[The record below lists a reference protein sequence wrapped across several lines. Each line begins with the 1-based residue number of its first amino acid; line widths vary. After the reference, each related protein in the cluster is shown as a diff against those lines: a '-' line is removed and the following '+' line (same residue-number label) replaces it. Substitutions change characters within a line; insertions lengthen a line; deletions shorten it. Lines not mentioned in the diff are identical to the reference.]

1 MLRPKAEKLDFDGGP
16 DLKDPDLY
24 MRDEHHDVFRK
35 LRAETPVYWNPEAD
49 AAGFWA
55 ITRYDDI
62 EAVSKNPKLFSSAKN
77 NGGHRIFNE
86 NEIDENNTE
95 ASMISLDP
103 PAHAAYRRMVTPGF
117 VPKRISGMED
127 RIRNRVT
134 RLLDRL
140 EERGAGGTEVE
151 FVDAVAAALPI
162 EVLAELFGVPES
174 DGPKLFEWSN
184 ATVGEDDP
192 ELRVS
197 DDYMRQCIGEMATYA
212 AGLWQARLEKPGED
226 LISMLAHSQIPNAEG
241 KAEPMSFP
249 AYIGTFIL
257 LVVAGNETTRNS
269 ITGGLLAL
277 SQHPEEHAKLLADPT
292 LIPSAVQEIIRW
304 VSPVLHMRRTAT
316 QDTEISGQKIAKGDK
331 VVMWYASANR
341 DETKW
346 KDPYRF
352 DVTRY
357 TNPQTPTQLGF
368 GVGQHFCLGSRLAEL
383 QLRILFEELLRR
395 FPDIHVTGPARRLR
409 SNFIGGIKDMPVRLY
424 R

>member
-1 MLRPKAEKLDFDGGP
+1 MLRPKAEKLSLDGGP

-24 MRDEHHDVFRK
+24 LRNEHHDVFK
-35 LRAETPVYWNPEAD
+35 NLRASQPVYWNPEAD

-55 ITRYDDI
+55 LTRYDDI
-62 EAVSKNPKLFSSAKN
+62 EFASKNPKLFSSAKE

-103 PAHAAYRRMVTPGF
+103 PQHAAYRRMVTPGF
-117 VPKRISGMED
+117 VPKRISGMEE
-127 RIRNRVT
+127 RIRTRVT
-134 RLLDRL
+134 RLLDQL
-140 EERGAGGTEVE
+140 EERGKDGNEVE
-151 FVDAVAAALPI
+151 FIDAVAAALPI
-162 EVLAELFGVPES
+162 EVLAELFGAPDA

-197 DDYMRQCIGEMATYA
+197 DDYMRQCIMEMATYS
-212 AGLWQARLEKPGED
+212 AGLWQARIEKPGED
-226 LISMLAHSQIPNAEG
+226 LISMLAHSQVPNAEG
-241 KAEPMSFP
+241 KPEPMSFA

-269 ITGGLLAL
+269 ISGGLLAL
-277 SQHPEEHAKLLADPT
+277 SENPDQRAKLLADPS

-316 QDTEISGQKIAKGDK
+316 EDTEIGGQAIAKGDK
-331 VVMWYASANR
+331 IVMWYASANR

-346 KDPYRF
+346 ANPFDF
-352 DVTRY
+352 DVARY
-357 TNPQTPTQLGF
+357 SDPHAPTQLGF

-383 QLRILFEELLRR
+383 QLRVLFEEMLKR
-395 FPDIHVTGPARRLR
+395 FPDIHVSGPVRRLR
-409 SNFIGGIKDMPVRLY
+409 SNFIAGIKEMPVKLTR
-424 R
+424 

>member
-1 MLRPKAEKLDFDGGP
+1 MLRPKAEKLDLGGGP

-24 MRDEHHDVFRK
+24 MQEDFHAVFK
-35 LRAETPVYWNPEAD
+35 ALRADAPVYWNPEAEG
-49 AAGFWA
+49 AGFWA
-55 ITRYDDI
+55 LTRYDDI
-62 EAVSKNPKLFSSAKN
+62 EAVSKNPKLFSSAKE

-103 PAHAAYRRMVTPGF
+103 PVHAAYRRMVTPGF

-127 RIRNRVT
+127 RIRARVT
-134 RLLDRL
+134 RLLDQL
-140 EERGAGGTEVE
+140 EEKGKGGAEVE
-151 FVDAVAAALPI
+151 FIDAVAAALPI
-162 EVLAELFGVPES
+162 EVLAELFGAPDS

-197 DDYMRQCIGEMATYA
+197 DDYMRQCIIEMATYS
-212 AGLWQARLEKPGED
+212 AGLWQARIENPGED
-226 LISMLAHSQIPNAEG
+226 LISMLAHSKIPNAEG
-241 KAEPMSFP
+241 KPEPMSFA

-269 ITGGLLAL
+269 ISGGLLAL
-277 SQHPEEHAKLLADPT
+277 SENESERAKLLADPS
-292 LIPSAVQEIIRW
+292 LIPSAVQEIVRW

-316 QDTEISGQKIAKGDK
+316 EDTEIGGQKIAKGDK

-346 KDPYRF
+346 ADPF
-352 DVTRY
+352 NFNVSRY
-357 TNPQTPTQLGF
+357 TDAHAATQLGF

-383 QLRILFEELLRR
+383 QLRILFEEMLKR
-395 FPDIHVTGPARRLR
+395 FPDIHVSGPVRRLR
-409 SNFIGGIKDMPVRLY
+409 SNFIAGIKTMPVKLTR
-424 R
+424 

>member
-1 MLRPKAEKLDFDGGP
+1 MLRPKTEKISIDGGP

-24 MRDEHHDVFRK
+24 MQNAHQAVFTK
-35 LRAETPVYWNPEAD
+35 LRREHPVYWNPEAD

-62 EAVSKNPKLFSSAKN
+62 EAISKNPKLFSSAKD

-103 PAHAAYRRMVTPGF
+103 PEHAAYRRMVTPGF

-127 RIRNRVT
+127 RIRARVT
-134 RLLDRL
+134 RLLDQL
-140 EERGAGGTEVE
+140 ALRGANGNEVE

-162 EVLAELFGVPES
+162 EVLAELFGVPDS

-197 DDYMRQCIGEMATYA
+197 DDYMRQCIIEMATYA

-226 LISMLAHSQIPNAEG
+226 LISMLAHSNIPNAEG
-241 KAEPMSFP
+241 KAEPMSF
-249 AYIGTFIL
+249 ASYIGTFIL

-269 ITGGLLAL
+269 ISGGLLAL
-277 SQHPEEHAKLLADPT
+277 SEHPGERAKLLADPSLT
-292 LIPSAVQEIIRW
+292 QSAVQEIIRW

-316 QDTEISGQKIAKGDK
+316 ANTEIGGQKIAKGDK

-346 KDPYRF
+346 DDPFRF
-352 DVTRY
+352 DVARY
-357 TNPQTPTQLGF
+357 TDKDAATQLGF

-383 QLRILFEELLRR
+383 QLRILFEELLKR
-395 FPDIHVTGPARRLR
+395 FPDIHVSGPVRRLR
-409 SNFIGGIKDMPVRLY
+409 SNFIAGIKEMPVKLMA
-424 R
+424 

>member
-1 MLRPKAEKLDFDGGP
+1 MLRPKTEKLELDGAP

-24 MRDEHHDVFRK
+24 MRNEHHDVFTK
-35 LRAETPVYWNPEAD
+35 LRQSDPVYWNPEAD

-62 EAVSKNPKLFSSAKN
+62 EAISKNPKLFSSAKQK
-77 NGGHRIFNE
+77 GGHRIFNE
-86 NEIDENNTE
+86 NEIDENQTE

-103 PAHAAYRRMVTPGF
+103 PEHAAYRRMVTPGF
-117 VPKRISGMED
+117 VPKRITGMED
-127 RIRNRVT
+127 RIRARVT

-140 EERGAGGTEVE
+140 AERGKDGTEVE

-197 DDYMRQCIGEMATYA
+197 DDYMRKCVMEMAGYA
-212 AGLWQARLEKPGED
+212 AGLWQQRLAQPGDD
-226 LISMLAHSQIPNAEG
+226 LISMLAHSNIPNADG
-241 KAEPMSFP
+241 KPEPMSFP

-269 ITGGLLAL
+269 ISGGLLAL
-277 SQHPEEHAKLLADPT
+277 SENPEQRVKLLNDPS
-292 LIPSAVQEIIRW
+292 LMPSAVQEIIRW

-316 QDTEISGQKIAKGDK
+316 EDTEIRGQKIAKGDK

-341 DETKW
+341 DEEKW
-346 KDPYRF
+346 ADPFTF
-352 DVTRY
+352 DVARY
-357 TNPQTPTQLGF
+357 AHPNVPTQLGF

-383 QLRILFEELLRR
+383 QLSILFEELFKR
-395 FPDIHVTGPARRLR
+395 FPDIHVSGPVRRLR
-409 SNFIGGIKDMPVRLY
+409 SNFIAGIKEMPVRLNA
-424 R
+424 

>member
-1 MLRPKAEKLDFDGGP
+1 MLRPKAEKLSLDGGP

-24 MRDEHHDVFRK
+24 LRNEHHDVFK
-35 LRAETPVYWNPEAD
+35 NLRASQPVYWNPEAD

-55 ITRYDDI
+55 LTKYDDI
-62 EAVSKNPKLFSSAKN
+62 EFASKNPKLFSSAKE

-103 PAHAAYRRMVTPGF
+103 PQHAAYRRMVTPGF
-117 VPKRISGMED
+117 VPKRISGMEE
-127 RIRNRVT
+127 RIRTRVT

-140 EERGAGGTEVE
+140 EERGKDGNEVE
-151 FVDAVAAALPI
+151 FIDAVAAALPI
-162 EVLAELFGVPES
+162 EVLAELFGAPDA

-197 DDYMRQCIGEMATYA
+197 DDYMRQCIMEMATYS
-212 AGLWQARLEKPGED
+212 AGLWQARIEKPGED
-226 LISMLAHSQIPNAEG
+226 LISMLAHSQVPNAEG
-241 KAEPMSFP
+241 KPEPMSFA

-269 ITGGLLAL
+269 ISGGLLAL
-277 SQHPEEHAKLLADPT
+277 SENPDQRAKLLADPS

-316 QDTEISGQKIAKGDK
+316 EDTEIGGQAIAKGDK
-331 VVMWYASANR
+331 IVMWYASANR

-346 KDPYRF
+346 ANPFDF
-352 DVTRY
+352 DVARY
-357 TNPQTPTQLGF
+357 SDPHAPTQLGF

-383 QLRILFEELLRR
+383 QLRVLFEEMLKR
-395 FPDIHVTGPARRLR
+395 FPDIHVSGPVRRLR
-409 SNFIGGIKDMPVRLY
+409 SNFIAGIKEMPVKLTR
-424 R
+424 

>member
-1 MLRPKAEKLDFDGGP
+1 MLRPKAEKMLLDGGP

-24 MRDEHHDVFRK
+24 MQNAHQAVFTK
-35 LRAETPVYWNPEAD
+35 LRHENPVYWNPEAD

-62 EAVSKNPKLFSSAKN
+62 EAISKNPKLFSSAKE

-103 PAHAAYRRMVTPGF
+103 PEHAAYRRMVTPGF

-127 RIRNRVT
+127 RIRARVT

-140 EERGAGGTEVE
+140 ATRGANGNEVE

-162 EVLAELFGVPES
+162 EVLAELFGVPDS

-197 DDYMRQCIGEMATYA
+197 DDYMRQCIVEMATYA

-226 LISMLAHSQIPNAEG
+226 LISMLAHSNIPNAEG
-241 KAEPMSFP
+241 KAEPMSF
-249 AYIGTFIL
+249 ASYIGTFIL

-269 ITGGLLAL
+269 ISGGLLAL
-277 SQHPEEHAKLLADPT
+277 SEHPGERAKLLADPSLT
-292 LIPSAVQEIIRW
+292 QSAVQEIIRW

-316 QDTEISGQKIAKGDK
+316 ADTEIGGQKIARGDK
-331 VVMWYASANR
+331 VVMW
-341 DETKW
+341 
-346 KDPYRF
+346 
-352 DVTRY
+352 
-357 TNPQTPTQLGF
+357 
-368 GVGQHFCLGSRLAEL
+368 
-383 QLRILFEELLRR
+383 
-395 FPDIHVTGPARRLR
+395 
-409 SNFIGGIKDMPVRLY
+409 
-424 R
+424 

>member
-1 MLRPKAEKLDFDGGP
+1 MLRPKAEKLSLDGGP

-24 MRDEHHDVFRK
+24 MRDAHHDVFK
-35 LRAETPVYWNPEAD
+35 ALRASQPVYWNPEAD

-55 ITRYDDI
+55 LTRYDDI
-62 EAVSKNPKLFSSAKN
+62 EFASKNPKLFSSAKE

-127 RIRNRVT
+127 RIRARVT

-140 EERGAGGTEVE
+140 ETRGANGSEVE

-162 EVLAELFGVPES
+162 EVLAELFGVPDT

-197 DDYMRQCIGEMATYA
+197 DDYMRQCIIEMATYA
-212 AGLWQARLEKPGED
+212 AGLWQARVETPGED
-226 LISMLAHSQIPNAEG
+226 LISMLAHSAVPNAEG
-241 KAEPMSFP
+241 KSEPMSFA

-269 ITGGLLAL
+269 ISGGLLAL
-277 SQHPEEHAKLLADPT
+277 SENEGERQKLIADPS

-316 QDTEISGQKIAKGDK
+316 EDTELGGQKIAKGDK
-331 VVMWYASANR
+331 IVMWYASANR

-346 KDPYRF
+346 VNPFDF
-352 DVTRY
+352 DVARY
-357 TNPQTPTQLGF
+357 ADTHAATQLGF

-383 QLRILFEELLRR
+383 QLRVLFEEMLKR
-395 FPDIHVTGPARRLR
+395 FPDIHVSGPIRRLR
-409 SNFIGGIKDMPVRLY
+409 SNFIAGIKEMPVKLTR
-424 R
+424 

>member
-1 MLRPKAEKLDFDGGP
+1 MLRPKAEKLTLDGGP

-24 MRDEHHDVFRK
+24 MQNAHQAVFTK
-35 LRAETPVYWNPEAD
+35 LRSECPVYWNPEVD

-62 EAVSKNPKLFSSAKN
+62 EAISKNPKLFSSAKDM
-77 NGGHRIFNE
+77 GGHRIFNE

-103 PAHAAYRRMVTPGF
+103 PEHGAYRRMVTPGF
-117 VPKRISGMED
+117 VPKRISGMEE
-127 RIRNRVT
+127 RIRTRVT
-134 RLLDRL
+134 RLLDQL
-140 EERGAGGTEVE
+140 ATRGANGTEVE
-151 FVDAVAAALPI
+151 FVDAVSAALPI
-162 EVLAELFGVPES
+162 EVLAELFGVPDS

-197 DDYMRQCIGEMATYA
+197 DDYMRQCIMEMATYA

-226 LISMLAHSQIPNAEG
+226 LISMLAHSNIPNAEG
-241 KAEPMSFP
+241 KAEPMSF
-249 AYIGTFIL
+249 ASYIGTFIL

-269 ITGGLLAL
+269 ISGGLLAL
-277 SQHPEEHAKLLADPT
+277 SENPGERAKLLADPSLT
-292 LIPSAVQEIIRW
+292 PSAVQEIIRW

-316 QDTEISGQKIAKGDK
+316 QDTEIGGQKIAKGDK

-346 KDPYRF
+346 ADPFRF
-352 DVTRY
+352 DVARY
-357 TNPQTPTQLGF
+357 IHKDAATQLGF

-383 QLRILFEELLRR
+383 QLRVLFEELLKR
-395 FPDIHVTGPARRLR
+395 FPDIHVSGPVRRLR
-409 SNFIGGIKDMPVRLY
+409 SNFIAGIKEMPVKLTA
-424 R
+424 

>member
-1 MLRPKAEKLDFDGGP
+1 MLRPKTEKLDLDGP

-24 MRDEHHDVFRK
+24 MRNEHHEVFK
-35 LRAETPVYWNPEAD
+35 SLRAHEPVYWNPEAD

-55 ITRYDDI
+55 ITRYDDV
-62 EAVSKNPKLFSSAKN
+62 EAISKNPKLFSSAKHM
-77 NGGHRIFNE
+77 GGHRIFNE
-86 NEIDENNTE
+86 NEIDENQTD

-103 PAHAAYRRMVTPGF
+103 PEHAAYRRMVTPGF

-127 RIRNRVT
+127 RIRGRVT

-140 EERGAGGTEVE
+140 AEKGKDGASVE

-162 EVLAELFGVPES
+162 EVLAELFGVPDT

-197 DDYMRQCIGEMATYA
+197 DDYMRQCIIEMATYA
-212 AGLWQARLEKPGED
+212 AGLWQNRLAQPGED
-226 LISMLAHSQIPNAEG
+226 LISMLAHSNVPNAEG
-241 KAEPMSFP
+241 KSEPMSFP

-269 ITGGLLAL
+269 ISGGLLAL
-277 SQHPEEHAKLLADPT
+277 SENPGERAKLLADPS

-304 VSPVLHMRRTAT
+304 VSPVLHMRRTASE
-316 QDTEISGQKIAKGDK
+316 DTEIGGQKIAKGDK

-341 DETKW
+341 DEEKW
-346 KDPYRF
+346 ANPFTF
-352 DVTRY
+352 DVARY
-357 TNPQTPTQLGF
+357 TDTHAATQLGF

-383 QLRILFEELLRR
+383 QLRILFEELLKR
-395 FPDIHVTGPARRLR
+395 FPDIHVSGPVRRLR
-409 SNFIGGIKDMPVRLY
+409 SNFIAGIKEMPVKLTV
-424 R
+424 

>member
-1 MLRPKAEKLDFDGGP
+1 MLRPKTEKLDLGGGP

-24 MRDEHHDVFRK
+24 MREDFHAVFK
-35 LRAETPVYWNPEAD
+35 ALRAEAPVYWNPEAEG
-49 AAGFWA
+49 AGFWA
-55 ITRYDDI
+55 LTRYDDI
-62 EAVSKNPKLFSSAKN
+62 EAVSKNPKLFSSAKE

-103 PAHAAYRRMVTPGF
+103 PVHAAYRRMVTPGF

-127 RIRNRVT
+127 RIRARVT
-134 RLLDRL
+134 RLLDQL
-140 EERGAGGTEVE
+140 EEKGKGGAEVE
-151 FVDAVAAALPI
+151 FIDAVAAALPI
-162 EVLAELFGVPES
+162 EVLAELFGAPDS

-197 DDYMRQCIGEMATYA
+197 DDYMRQCIIEMATYS
-212 AGLWQARLEKPGED
+212 AGLWQARMENPGED
-226 LISMLAHSQIPNAEG
+226 LISMLAHSKIPNAEG
-241 KAEPMSFP
+241 KPEPMSFA

-269 ITGGLLAL
+269 ISGGLLAL
-277 SQHPEEHAKLLADPT
+277 SENEGERAKLLADPS
-292 LIPSAVQEIIRW
+292 LIPSAVQEIVRW

-316 QDTEISGQKIAKGDK
+316 EDTEIGGQKIAKGDK

-346 KDPYRF
+346 ADPF
-352 DVTRY
+352 SFNVSRY
-357 TNPQTPTQLGF
+357 TDPHAATQLGF

-383 QLRILFEELLRR
+383 QLRILFEEMLKR
-395 FPDIHVTGPARRLR
+395 FPDIHVSGPVRRLR
-409 SNFIGGIKDMPVRLY
+409 SNFIAGIKTMPVKLAR
-424 R
+424 

>member
-1 MLRPKAEKLDFDGGP
+1 MLRPKAEKLSLDGGP

-24 MRDEHHDVFRK
+24 MRNEHQEVFK
-35 LRAETPVYWNPEAD
+35 ALRATSPVYWNPEAD

-55 ITRYDDI
+55 ITRYDDV
-62 EAVSKNPKLFSSAKN
+62 EAISKNPALFSSAKE

-103 PAHAAYRRMVTPGF
+103 PTHAAYRRMVTPGF
-117 VPKRISGMED
+117 VPKRITGMED
-127 RIRNRVT
+127 RIRARVI

-140 EERGAGGTEVE
+140 ETRGANGNEVE

-162 EVLAELFGVPES
+162 EVLAELFGVPDS

-197 DDYMRQCIGEMATYA
+197 DDYMRQCIIEMATYA
-212 AGLWQARLEKPGED
+212 AGLWQARVETPGED
-226 LISMLAHSQIPNAEG
+226 LISMLAHSKIPNASG
-241 KAEPMSFP
+241 VAEPMSF
-249 AYIGTFIL
+249 ATYIGTFIL

-269 ITGGLLAL
+269 ISGGLLAL
-277 SQHPEEHAKLLADPT
+277 SENEDERKKLLSDPS

-316 QDTEISGQKIAKGDK
+316 ADTELGGQKIAKGDK

-346 KDPYRF
+346 KDPFTF

-357 TNPQTPTQLGF
+357 TDTHAATQLGF

-383 QLRILFEELLRR
+383 QLRILFEELLKR
-395 FPDIHVTGPARRLR
+395 FPDIHVSGPVRRLR
-409 SNFIGGIKDMPVRLY
+409 SNFIAGIKEMPVKLTR
-424 R
+424 